1 LSHNSIF
8 ERIRAELLASDFEK
22 LVGGSTVEIKKRVR
36 TLRSRPAKFAAL
48 VGLIAVA
55 VSVPLTALVMSVL
68 EFPPRMFWSG
78 IGIGTLVPSLV
89 APPLGWVFA
98 KLMIELDDARK
109 IAERLATTDS
119 LTGVFNRR
127 RFLELAE
134 GELERGKRQS
144 LPLSVFLL
152 DIDHFKTVNDTHG
165 HATGDAVLR
174 DVAQICVGQLRKYDV
189 LARFGGEEF
198 AVLLPNTDITTALSI
213 AERLRAAVEAS
224 ESTIA
229 GSGIVKTS
237 VSIGVAGYSASRYSL
252 TIMLGAA
259 DKAMYEAKRSGRNQ
273 VRCAPEPATVVTERP
288 ADTVRLPLPRF
299 LLEELSTT
307 DASMKKH

>member
-1 LSHNSIF
+1 
-8 ERIRAELLASDFEK
+8 
-22 LVGGSTVEIKKRVR
+22 
-36 TLRSRPAKFAAL
+36 
-48 VGLIAVA
+48 
-55 VSVPLTALVMSVL
+55 MSLL

-78 IGIGTLVPSLV
+78 IGIGFLVPSVV

-98 KLMIELDDARK
+98 KLMIQLDDARK
-109 IAERLATTDS
+109 IAERLATTDP

-144 LPLSVFLL
+144 LPLSAFLL
-152 DIDHFKTVNDTHG
+152 DIDHFKSVNDTHG
-165 HATGDAVLR
+165 HATGDAVLH
-174 DVAQICVGQLRKYDV
+174 DVAQVCAGQLRKYDI

-198 AVLLPNTDITTALSI
+198 AVLLPNTDIATALSI
-213 AERLRAAVEAS
+213 AERLRETVEAS

-229 GSGIVKTS
+229 GSGTVKTT
-237 VSIGVAGYSASRYSL
+237 VSIGVAAYSASRHSL
-252 TIMLGAA
+252 PLMLGAA

-273 VRCAPEPATVVTERP
+273 VRCAPDSAATVPERSL
-288 ADTVRLPLPRF
+288 DTVRLPLPRF

-307 DASMKKH
+307 EASIKKR